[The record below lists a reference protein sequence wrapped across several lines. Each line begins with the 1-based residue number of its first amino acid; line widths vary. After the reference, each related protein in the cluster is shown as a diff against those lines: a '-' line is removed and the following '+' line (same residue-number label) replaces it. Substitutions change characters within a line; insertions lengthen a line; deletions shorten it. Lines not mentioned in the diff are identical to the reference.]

1 MNTGTGLTG
10 RHGSVKIIPVC
21 EQAMLQI
28 NNYPLLIDA
37 ARNGQG
43 IALGWRY
50 LVDADLKN

>member
-1 MNTGTGLTG
+1 
-10 RHGSVKIIPVC
+10 
-21 EQAMLQI
+21 MLQI